1 MPQSIKTPSACKPH
15 ELESFKAM
23 LLLSGQE
30 GEQGLDERIAQAE
43 LLAFHYENK
52 KLVAIAGLKPANPGY
67 LKGVFKKAGILDQG
81 TNYRL
86 ELGWTHVLGE
96 YRHAGLGPVLMKK
109 LLERCP
115 DQSIFSIVRLSDEE
129 LAAGL
134 RKQGFVVSGE
144 PYSRR
149 GHRYKYQAYLRE
161 APVKPDAVTD

>member
-1 MPQSIKTPSACKPH
+1 MPQSIKAPAACKPH

-30 GEQGLDERIAQAE
+30 GEAGLDERIAQAE

-52 KLVAIAGLKPANPGY
+52 KLVAIAGLKPANLGY
-67 LKGVFKKAGILDQG
+67 LKGIFKKAGILEQG
-81 TNYRL
+81 PGYSL
-86 ELGWTHVLGE
+86 ELGWAHVLGE
-96 YRHAGLGPVLMKK
+96 YRQKGLGPVLMKK

-115 DQSIFSIVRLSDEE
+115 DRAVFSIVRLSDEE
-129 LAAGL
+129 MALGL
-134 RKQGFVVSGE
+134 RKQGFVASGE

-161 APVKPDAVTD
+161 LPVKPDAAVS